1 MVILV
6 VKFSRGGYKIR
17 KILIRVVD
25 LYSSKIQFKRKFVTC
40 LREGANLIGQTIK
53 VQAALIFAAADEEFL
68 MKDVSVLRPLRTF
81 YTL

>member
-25 LYSSKIQFKRKFVTC
+25 LNSSKIQFVTC